1 MSGEETISAATAI
14 ISDLARAV
22 GPFNPPEFDPHS
34 NIPATN
40 YHGSGKVLLPG
51 NASAEKRTLETE
63 LTALAARIR
72 YLEDKAATVNN
83 QVLPDTPN
91 ENGAPI
97 SPFGAN
103 GSVTPVRNGN
113 VVPVRQSSGAARN
126 SHVSSLLA
134 VRANGRTFSE
144 EDLGHLRDHVKKQAE
159 EIKSQRDTIVSVG
172 EQLHEQQEKAAKTFV
187 KVENEDIN
195 RLQRELLKHQQA
207 NEAFQKA
214 LKEIGTIIT
223 NVAKGDLGHKV
234 QIHAVEMDPEITV
247 FKRTINT
254 MMDQLQV
261 FGSEVSRV
269 AREVGTEGNLGGQA
283 HITGVSGIW
292 KELTENGKHSRPPL
306 LLSGPNSRSEC
317 HGQQSNLA
325 SPRNCG
331 SHNGC
336 SKRKFG
342 YEDTTTSTRRDPSA
356 SANHQYHG
364 RPVTYVCHGSHK
376 SCS

>member
-1 MSGEETISAATAI
+1 MFEEDTVSAVTAI
-14 ISDLARAV
+14 IHDLARAV
-22 GPFNPPEFDPHS
+22 GPSYNPPDFDPHS
-34 NIPATN
+34 KIPATN
-40 YHGSGKVLLPG
+40 NYDSRKVQLPG
-51 NASAEKRTLETE
+51 NPSAAKRTLESE
-63 LTALAARIR
+63 LSALAARIR

-83 QVLPDTPN
+83 QVFPDTPN
-91 ENGAPI
+91 ENGAPT

-103 GSVTPVRNGN
+103 GSVVPVRNGN
-113 VVPVRQSSGAARN
+113 VVPVHQGSGAARN

-144 EDLGHLRDHVKKQAE
+144 EDLGHLREHVQKQAE

-172 EQLHEQQEKAAKTFV
+172 EQLHEQQEKATKTFV

-195 RLQRELLKHQQA
+195 RLQRELMKHQQA

-234 QIHAVEMDPEITV
+234 QIHAVEMDPEITT

-292 KELTENGKHSRPPL
+292 KELTENGKHSRPSR
-306 LLSGPNSRSEC
+306 LLSD
-317 HGQQSNLA
+317 
-325 SPRNCG
+325 
-331 SHNGC
+331 
-336 SKRKFG
+336 
-342 YEDTTTSTRRDPSA
+342 Y
-356 SANHQYHG
+356 
-364 RPVTYVCHGSHK
+364 
-376 SCS
+376 